1 MAREKKKNQLNPRS
15 AIVIVLCFVLFLYM
29 GIRFIKAQ
37 SEINAKE
44 AQLTELESIYE
55 SQVAENEELKTA
67 IKNGDKKEL
76 AEEYA
81 RKKGG
86 YVMPDERVYVDI
98 TPGSAE

>member
-1 MAREKKKNQLNPRS
+1 MATQKKKQQLKAHS
-15 AIVIVLCFVLFLYM
+15 VIAIVLCFVLLLYM

-55 SQVAENEELKTA
+55 SQVAENEELKAA
-67 IKNGDKKEL
+67 IKEGDKEEL

-81 RKKGG
+81 RKKG

-98 TPGSAE
+98 TPGSEE

>member
-1 MAREKKKNQLNPRS
+1 VKNKTQLNPRS
-15 AIVIVLCFVLFLYM
+15 VVVIVLCFVLLLYM
-29 GIRFIKAQ
+29 GIRLIKIH

-44 AQLTELESIYE
+44 AQLVELQQVRDE
-55 SQVAENEELKTA
+55 QVADNDAVKAA

-81 RKKGG
+81 RKKG

>member
-1 MAREKKKNQLNPRS
+1 MATQKKKNQLKPHS
-15 AIVIVLCFVLFLYM
+15 IVVIVLCFVLLLYM
-29 GIRFIKAQ
+29 GIRFVKAQ

-55 SQVAENEELKTA
+55 SRVSENEELKAA
-67 IKNGDKKEL
+67 IKEGDKKEL

-81 RKKGG
+81 RKKG